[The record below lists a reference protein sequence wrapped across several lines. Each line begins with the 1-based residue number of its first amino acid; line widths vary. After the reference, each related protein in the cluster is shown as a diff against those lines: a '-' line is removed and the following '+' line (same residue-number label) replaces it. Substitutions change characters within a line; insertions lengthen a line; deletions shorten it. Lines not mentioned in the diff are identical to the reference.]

1 MTCLVTG
8 LVTEREEDGDMKG
21 DCERQVWI
29 QEGKMTGRE
38 DVDTKDDEKWKLV
51 KGKVTGKEAESDRN
65 GRKSEK
71 KERRVREKVRIFE
84 EKK

>member
-1 MTCLVTG
+1 M
-8 LVTEREEDGDMKG
+8 TEREED
-21 DCERQVWI
+21 
-29 QEGKMTGRE
+29 EG
-38 DVDTKDDEKWKLV
+38 DTKDDEKWKLV